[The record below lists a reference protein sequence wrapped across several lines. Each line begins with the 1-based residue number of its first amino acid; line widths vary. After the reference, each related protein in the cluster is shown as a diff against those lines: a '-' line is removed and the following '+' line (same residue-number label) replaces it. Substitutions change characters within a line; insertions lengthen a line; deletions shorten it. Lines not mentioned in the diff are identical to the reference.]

1 MAATTASATAP
12 APETTRRAVSWV
24 PELALVAI
32 LYAAYLAARAVI
44 GVSVAEADG
53 RGASILRLEAWAR
66 LDIEAPL
73 NSWLSAVP
81 AAGLVAAYLYATLHY
96 LITPAVLLWTALRR
110 RHGYRAERNALLV
123 ATILG
128 LVGYWLLPTAPPR
141 LIDAGLTDTMAA
153 FADVGWWGDAASAP
167 RGMEGLSNQYAA
179 MPSLHVGW
187 AVWVA
192 LCVAH
197 HASRRLVRRV
207 VWTYPAV
214 MSLVVMAT
222 ANHYLLDVVG
232 GVACG
237 FAGTWLARAAD
248 RKSNR

>member
-12 APETTRRAVSWV
+12 AQQTTLRAVLWV
-24 PELALVAI
+24 RELALVAI
-32 LYAAYLAARAVI
+32 LYAAYMAARAVI
-44 GVSVAEADG
+44 GVSVAEAED
-53 RGASILRLEAWAR
+53 RGASILRLEDWAR
-66 LDIEAPL
+66 LDIESSL
-73 NSWLSAVP
+73 NSWLGAVP
-81 AAGLVAAYLYATLHY
+81 AAGLLAAYLYATLHY
-96 LITPAVLLWTALRR
+96 LVTPAVLLWTALRR
-110 RHGYRAERNALLV
+110 RHGYRAERNALLI

-153 FADVGWWGDAASAP
+153 FADMGWWGEAASAP

-197 HASRRLVRRV
+197 HASRPLVRQA
-207 VWTYPAV
+207 VWIYPAI
-214 MSLVVMAT
+214 MSLIVMAT

-232 GVACG
+232 GVACAL
-237 FAGTWLARAAD
+237 AGTWLARAVD
-248 RKSNR
+248 RKKSL

>member
-1 MAATTASATAP
+1 MAATTAPATA
-12 APETTRRAVSWV
+12 APQTTLRTALWV
-24 PELALVAI
+24 RELALVAI
-32 LYAAYLAARAVI
+32 LYVAYMAARAVI
-44 GVSVAEADG
+44 GVSVAEAED
-53 RGASILRLEAWAR
+53 RGASILRLEDWAC
-66 LDIEAPL
+66 LDIESSL
-73 NSWLSAVP
+73 NSWLGAVP
-81 AAGLVAAYLYATLHY
+81 AAGLLAAYLYATLHY
-96 LITPAVLLWTALRR
+96 LVTPAVLLWTALRR
-110 RHGYRAERNALLV
+110 RHGYRAERNALLI

-153 FADVGWWGDAASAP
+153 FADMGWWGEAASAP

-197 HASRRLVRRV
+197 HGSRPLVRRA
-207 VWTYPAV
+207 VWIYPAI
-214 MSLVVMAT
+214 MSLIVMAT

-232 GVACG
+232 GVACAL
-237 FAGTWLARAAD
+237 AGTWLARAVD
-248 RKSNR
+248 QKRSL

>member
-1 MAATTASATAP
+1 MAATTVSATAP
-12 APETTRRAVSWV
+12 APQTTLRTVFWV
-24 PELALVAI
+24 RELALVAI
-32 LYAAYLAARAVI
+32 LYAAYMAARAVI
-44 GVSVAEADG
+44 GVSVAEAED
-53 RGASILRLEAWAR
+53 RGASILRLEDWAR
-66 LDIEAPL
+66 LDIESSL
-73 NSWLSAVP
+73 NSWLCAVP
-81 AAGLVAAYLYATLHY
+81 AAGLLAAYLYATLHY

-110 RHGYRAERNALLV
+110 RHGYRAERNALLI

-153 FADVGWWGDAASAP
+153 FADMGWWGEAASAP

-197 HASRRLVRRV
+197 HASRPLVRRT
-207 VWTYPAV
+207 VWIYPAI
-214 MSLVVMAT
+214 MSLIVMAT

-232 GVACG
+232 GVGCAL
-237 FAGTWLARAAD
+237 AGTWLARAVD
-248 RKSNR
+248 QKRSL